1 MAETTPLALR
11 RLEADWRDRR
21 RERMEASLRRRVRDV
36 GGSGSLRSPA
46 ASANTIPPKIS
57 LTQLPVLPANQSLPG
72 DRSSTKRGDG
82 SAEGTKA
89 KSPERTSP
97 HRIEPRRAVP
107 NTRILPAHHAAKDG
121 ESLDRDHEMAS
132 IPTTKLEA
140 LSSGALPPGIYTL
153 DGGRLVIRPSIPVE
167 STWTGPAMEFVA
179 RKVRY
184 DISAD
189 GHLCT
194 MTQLSPRTHTKGP
207 SILRLTDSSGWTR
220 REVGIWRYVAAMV
233 DQAKKKTDQVS
244 RSSQRNHPLRLIR
257 VGKGCFSPATGSHPC
272 DLLVASGNRILQQR
286 YFTTTTDT
294 SAYRYVL

>member
-1 MAETTPLALR
+1 MAEITPLALR

-36 GGSGSLRSPA
+36 GGSGSLRLPV
-46 ASANTIPPKIS
+46 ASADTNPAMMP
-57 LTQLPVLPANQSLPG
+57 LTRLPADLVDQSLPR
-72 DRSSTKRGDG
+72 DRAYTKRGDG

-97 HRIEPRRAVP
+97 HRIEPRPAVP
-107 NTRILPAHHAAKDG
+107 NTRILPARHAAKDS

-167 STWTGPAMEFVA
+167 STRTGPAMEFVA

-184 DISAD
+184 DISPD
-189 GHLCT
+189 GRLCT
-194 MTQLSPRTHTKGP
+194 MTQLSPRAHTKGP

-220 REVGIWRYVAAMV
+220 REVGTWRYMAAMV

-244 RSSQRNHPLRLIR
+244 RSSQRDHPLRLIR

-286 YFTTTTDT
+286 YATTTNT

>member
-1 MAETTPLALR
+1 
-11 RLEADWRDRR
+11 
-21 RERMEASLRRRVRDV
+21 
-36 GGSGSLRSPA
+36 
-46 ASANTIPPKIS
+46 
-57 LTQLPVLPANQSLPG
+57 
-72 DRSSTKRGDG
+72 
-82 SAEGTKA
+82 
-89 KSPERTSP
+89 
-97 HRIEPRRAVP
+97 
-107 NTRILPAHHAAKDG
+107 LPAHHAAKDG

-220 REVGIWRYVAAMV
+220 REVGTWRYVAAMV